1 MARTFRLIGIV
12 FLLTLVLA
20 ACGEVTFGDEGL
32 TLDQMQA
39 TAAAVFD
46 EAAETSNPAPPSGTP
61 TAAASETPTPEPT
74 PTQVLSSL
82 PAATDPILSVLE
94 PTATLEMLLVTP
106 EPSATPALPLFWE
119 VYFTEPRRPGAGDE
133 IVARLVALIDSARSY
148 IHVAAFE
155 LDLDPLVDALI
166 AARDRGVQ
174 VIWITDNEHGL
185 AADLNEDRG
194 QFARLREAGIP
205 VLADT
210 RAALMHNKFWVF
222 DGQTVWTGSTN
233 ATVNDTQ
240 ANNNNVIVLHSPA
253 VAAIY
258 EREFQEMLAGQFGPR
273 SPSTAPEQWAV
284 VEGVPVQVFFG
295 PEDNVISELSRLVD
309 GAQQSIRFMAFSFT
323 HEALGFIMRVQ
334 AGAGLDVAGIFE
346 SLGSKTIYSELRAF
360 LCAGVPARV
369 DGNPRLLHHKVIVI
383 DETIVATGS
392 FNFSANADQN
402 NDENL
407 LVIASPEIARLYIEE
422 FNRRWEEARPQ
433 EPGVDYTCD

>member
-1 MARTFRLIGIV
+1 MKHTLRFLGVA
-12 FLLTLVLA
+12 FLLALALA
-20 ACGEVTFGDEGL
+20 ACAEVTFGDENL
-32 TLDQMQA
+32 TLEEMQA
-39 TAAAVFD
+39 TAAVVFE
-46 EAAETSNPAPPSGTP
+46 EAASTANPLPPTETAILPPMETATADSSP
-61 TAAASETPTPEPT
+61 TL
-74 PTQVLSSL
+74 VLPPG
-82 PAATDPILSVLE
+82 PAATDPILGALE
-94 PTATLEMLLVTP
+94 PTATVALLEVTP
-106 EPSATPALPLFWE
+106 EPSSTPVLPLFWE

-155 LDLDPLVDALI
+155 FNLDPLVDALI
-166 AARDRGVQ
+166 AARNRGVQ

-185 AADLNEDRG
+185 AADLEEGRG

-210 RAALMHNKFWVF
+210 RAGLMHNKFWVF
-222 DGQTVWTGSTN
+222 DGGTVWTGSTN
-233 ATVNDTQ
+233 ATINDTQ

-273 SPSTAPEQWAV
+273 SPSTSPDQWAV
-284 VEGVPVQVFFG
+284 VESVPVQVFFG
-295 PEDNVISELSRLVD
+295 PEDNVMSELSRLVD

-323 HEALGFIMRVQ
+323 YEPLGLIMRIQ
-334 AGAGLDVAGIFE
+334 AGGGLDVAGIFE
-346 SLGSKTIYSELRAF
+346 SLGSKTQYSELRAF
-360 LCAGVPARV
+360 LCVGVPARV
-369 DGNPRLLHHKVIVI
+369 DGNPRLLHHKVVII

-407 LVIASPEIARLYIEE
+407 LIIASPEIARLYLEE

-433 EPGVDYTCD
+433 EPGLDYTCD